1 MKVNNCNVLV
11 FFFSCQK
18 ISLLDQTSHH
28 HDLFYIFFWLQCEK
42 RIVNNITIVMSVII
56 IAILFIWPYHSHDSC
71 LTSLVIFILQQAEWI
86 THCLNVIHCLGSH
99 NLPMLAAD
107 VCEHTAWFNG
117 KFKHQLHDLQTP
129 LQIVFFQGLL
139 HEEKQDLKWDLISSG
154 RSRHTLISGVNWQT

>member
-107 VCEHTAWFNG
+107 VCEHTGCFSWSN
-117 KFKHQLHDLQTP
+117 HWTRNHNVTRLQ
-129 LQIVFFQGLL
+129 LL
-139 HEEKQDLKWDLISSG
+139 HEEKLKLCEAAMLSHWCHLMNL
-154 RSRHTLISGVNWQT
+154 H